1 MGAAVGTFALATRDD
16 TTRTVGYVVARE
28 EIAAGSSLDGAS
40 VAIVQLE
47 LPTTMTG
54 DLVDDVSELVGT
66 VATARI
72 PAGALI
78 SGTTIDAAPAGT
90 ATSAGSVR
98 EVALQLTRAGALA
111 GELDAGDLVDVLST
125 TGTGASARTDVV
137 VRGATVLAVGDGSD
151 SIASAGTVVVRL
163 ALTSGDDVLAAV
175 HAAEAATATLVRSTH
190 ATDVLPDS
198 YQLPTSPIGDVVVVD
213 GAGA

>member
-1 MGAAVGTFALATRDD
+1 MGAAVGTFALATREDATQ
-16 TTRTVGYVVARE
+16 TTSYVIATE
-28 EIAAGSSLDGAS
+28 EIAAGTALNGAP

-47 LPTTMTG
+47 LPDRMTG
-54 DLVDDVSELVGT
+54 GLVSDVAELAGS

-78 SGTTIDAAPAGT
+78 SASTIDNPPAGV

-98 EVALQLTRAGALA
+98 EVALQLNRAGALA
-111 GELDAGDLVDVLST
+111 GKLDAGDLVDVLST
-125 TGTGASARTDVV
+125 TGTGANARTDVV
-137 VRGATVLAVGDGSD
+137 VRGATVVAVDNGSD

-198 YQLPTSPIGDVVVVD
+198 YQLPTTPVGDVIVVD
-213 GAGA
+213 GSGA